1 MIHKNVARTVFLYAW
16 TPADG
21 NPKTDDA
28 DNITVYKAEDTGD
41 ATEVTD
47 AIAEIDSDNMPGW
60 YRLTHTFGGD
70 SAAIAAKSSTS
81 GVLVTIGGI
90 YLNTGAIPSAAA
102 GSNGGLP
109 TVNTNNHVAGVA
121 SAVNI
126 TSDGQTIDQTKIANL
141 DATVSSRLATASY
154 VAPDNTKIGEIKAK
168 TDKLQFS
175 DDNDVKATLDGE
187 PVKVEGQVQTLDALN
202 TKLVT
207 EHGATSWTTATGF
220 AVPGSAMAL
229 TTEAVDA
236 IETKLKTVHGE
247 GSWTTAT
254 GFAVAGDK
262 MDLKPEA
269 VDAIETKLKTVHGEG
284 SWTTATG
291 FAVPG
296 SAMTLTTE
304 AVDAIDTKLKSA
316 HGEGS
321 WTTATGFAVAG
332 DAMDLKTEAVEAIET
347 KLKTAHGEGS
357 WTTATGFAKP
367 GDEMALSSQTVQAIA
382 AAVPDPMKAVV
393 PGTYGTGTAG
403 EAIGKIKEQT
413 DKAQFDAQNR
423 ILATAEVEV
432 AGIELTDEM
441 IDAIWNRPRGEGR
454 PEGSF
459 GDYLDQKVSEVSGG
473 GGGGVIVQPI
483 EGTVMKPA
491 GNGGDLELF
500 ETDKVRITWALNAD
514 LRGHNLYLL
523 FFEEWAKS
531 ATRTIPPANITITA
545 QEEGCLVVV
554 DADDQYMPPAGVYRW
569 VLKDQTLDCVVLAGK
584 AIVRPI
590 PDIEEGEE

>member
-1 MIHKNVARTVFLYAW
+1 MIHKNVARTIFLYAW

-21 NPKTDDA
+21 NPKTGDA
-28 DNITVYKAEDTGD
+28 GNISVYKAEDTGNSS
-41 ATEVTD
+41 AITD
-47 AIAEIDSDNMPGW
+47 TISEISSANMPGW
-60 YRLTHTFGGD
+60 YRLTHTFTGN
-70 SAAIAAKSSTS
+70 SVAIAAKSSTA
-81 GVLVTIGGI
+81 GVLVVVGGL

-109 TVNTNNHVAGVA
+109 TVNANNHVVGVA

-154 VAPDNTKIGEIKAK
+154 VAPDNTKIGEIKTQ
-168 TDKLQFS
+168 TDKLKFTG
-175 DDNDVKATLDGE
+175 DDVKATLDGE
-187 PVKVEGQVQTLDALN
+187 TVKVDGTIQTLDALN

-220 AVPGSAMAL
+220 AVPGSAMGLTADAVQAVDAELTAKHGSGDWKTATGFAVPGSAMGLTSTAIQAVDSELTSKHGAGGWTTATGFATPGDAMAL

-236 IETKLKTVHGE
+236 IDSKLKTVHGE

-269 VDAIETKLKTVHGEG
+269 VDAIETKLKT
-284 SWTTATG
+284 
-291 FAVPG
+291 
-296 SAMTLTTE
+296 
-304 AVDAIDTKLKSA
+304 A

-321 WTTATGFAVAG
+321 WV
-332 DAMDLKTEAVEAIET
+332 
-347 KLKTAHGEGS
+347 
-357 WTTATGFAKP
+357 TATGFAKP
-367 GDEMALSSQTVQAIA
+367 GDEMSLSSQTVQTIA

-514 LRGHNLYLL
+514 LRGHDLYLL

-590 PDIEEGEE
+590 PDIEEQEK